1 MGSSPRGCRVGH
13 DLRTKEQRR
22 SRGVWERQ
30 ASTQAVAS
38 MTTVLG
44 LETAPHRGLVLSAA
58 PGAREPGGGCPPCSA
73 GWEQRPR
80 RGPLWPRWGP
90 GTGAGSSAAIPAPW
104 KDAELDATQGPG
116 RLCACLRVQ
125 QRPASGPVRR
135 GTRTGEPTQAALERL
150 RRAVCPPASL
160 LPAAAGLTAG
170 RGLAGPGF
178 LAWGKLRAD
187 G

>member
-104 KDAELDATQGPG
+104 KTLSWTPPRAQG
-116 RLCACLRVQ
+116 
-125 QRPASGPVRR
+125 ASGHAHGCSR
-135 GTRTGEPTQAALERL
+135 G
-150 RRAVCPPASL
+150 
-160 LPAAAGLTAG
+160 
-170 RGLAGPGF
+170 
-178 LAWGKLRAD
+178 LRAD
-187 G
+187 RSGEEQEQESPHRLRWRGSGEPCAPQRRSYPRRQGSLPGEDLRARGFSRGEN